1 MRKRKYLVGA
11 MLGVIGALVVSGTAF
26 AGVPTGQTLQ
36 ATIAPK
42 KQDKKTFGGASL
54 HAIIGTQYSDFL
66 ASPSAKEVVFRIDKQ
81 IKFTNG
87 NVPACSSSSLNAATT
102 SGAVQAA
109 CGASVVGQGTD
120 QVNAGTGSFAG
131 TNPVVLVSGGPTT
144 LFVWTRIA
152 NALTLVLNGQYAAGP
167 NTLDVTGLP
176 NTPGT
181 DLTNF
186 DITFN
191 KKKTGKKSF
200 YVMARCKSKKSKLVN
215 SETTT
220 FYNGQST
227 SATATQK
234 CVKKKSKKKK

>member
-1 MRKRKYLVGA
+1 MRKRKFLVGA
-11 MLGVIGALVVSGTAF
+11 MVGVIGALVVSGTAL

>member
-1 MRKRKYLVGA
+1 MRKPKFLVGA
-11 MLGVIGALVVSGTAF
+11 MVGVIGALVVSGTAF

-176 NTPGT
+176 NTPG
-181 DLTNF
+181 
-186 DITFN
+186 
-191 KKKTGKKSF
+191 KKSF

>member
-1 MRKRKYLVGA
+1 MRKPKFLVGA
-11 MLGVIGALVVSGTAF
+11 MVGVIGALVVSGTAF

-109 CGASVVGQGTD
+109 CGASVVRTCGWAAGRSAQGT
-120 QVNAGTGSFAG
+120 VAARS
-131 TNPVVLVSGGPTT
+131 GPTWW
-144 LFVWTRIA
+144 VAEPVGPWDWSGEPRRPIA
-152 NALTLVLNGQYAAGP
+152 TAPAA
-167 NTLDVTGLP
+167 
-176 NTPGT
+176 
-181 DLTNF
+181 
-186 DITFN
+186 
-191 KKKTGKKSF
+191 
-200 YVMARCKSKKSKLVN
+200 
-215 SETTT
+215 TTT
-220 FYNGQST
+220 
-227 SATATQK
+227 TAAAAASVTQPRRPTWDGWSVSRSSGTAGAGGWVS
-234 CVKKKSKKKK
+234 CQRRAARVSRSSIRSVIVVSQQVT